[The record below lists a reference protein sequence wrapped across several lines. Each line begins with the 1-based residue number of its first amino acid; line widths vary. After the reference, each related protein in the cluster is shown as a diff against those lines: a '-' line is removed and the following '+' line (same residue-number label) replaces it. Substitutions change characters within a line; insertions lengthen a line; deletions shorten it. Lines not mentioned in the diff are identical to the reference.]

1 MISKKFFISQ
11 ASELTKKWIRH
22 NVIIDYYFTFI
33 FKRRLSNY
41 HSRWNLK
48 WWSILRASVES
59 QNKKSTVN
67 VTFQTKGL
75 QL

>member
-41 HSRWNLK
+41 HSHWNLK
-48 WWSILRASVES
+48 RWSILQASVES
-59 QNKKSTVN
+59 QNTKSTAN

>member
-22 NVIIDYYFTFI
+22 NVIIDYYFIFI
-33 FKRRLSNY
+33 FKRRPSNY

-59 QNKKSTVN
+59 QNKKSTAN

>member
-41 HSRWNLK
+41 HSHWNLK

-59 QNKKSTVN
+59 QNKKSTEN

-75 QL
+75 RL

>member
-41 HSRWNLK
+41 PSRWNLK